1 MVVSNKNLHVSLRG
15 FRSYLIFRSAKI
27 VCVCAKQNRQGR
39 KEGVANILNIIQ
51 WNEVKLSCQTDAARK

>member
-27 VCVCAKQNRQGR
+27 VCVCAKQNRQ
-39 KEGVANILNIIQ
+39 EGVANILNIIQ
-51 WNEVKLSCQTDAARK
+51 RNEVKLSCQTDAARK